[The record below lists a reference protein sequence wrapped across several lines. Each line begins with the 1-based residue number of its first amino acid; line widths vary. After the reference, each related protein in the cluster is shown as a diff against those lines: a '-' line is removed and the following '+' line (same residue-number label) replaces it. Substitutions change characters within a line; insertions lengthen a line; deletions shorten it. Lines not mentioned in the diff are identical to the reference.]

1 MQPIHRSTN
10 TVQNCSFQSFRHSGG
25 IRCMDKPFR
34 WTSKDMAFQLLARY
48 LCPVECGSGH
58 PAMET
63 TSFLRMASDFS
74 VWVNMSSNQANAVS
88 NQKVSKKTTQGKYEK
103 RAQQDTHTHTLQQK
117 LCLQSTKAQSVF
129 CDFKSCTRCHA
140 AC

>member
-1 MQPIHRSTN
+1 
-10 TVQNCSFQSFRHSGG
+10 
-25 IRCMDKPFR
+25 MDKPFR

-103 RAQQDTHTHTLQQK
+103 RAQQDTHTHTHCNKSFVYSQQK
-117 LCLQSTKAQSVF
+117 PSPYFAISRAVQGAMLLAEDTPWSRS
-129 CDFKSCTRCHA
+129 
-140 AC
+140 